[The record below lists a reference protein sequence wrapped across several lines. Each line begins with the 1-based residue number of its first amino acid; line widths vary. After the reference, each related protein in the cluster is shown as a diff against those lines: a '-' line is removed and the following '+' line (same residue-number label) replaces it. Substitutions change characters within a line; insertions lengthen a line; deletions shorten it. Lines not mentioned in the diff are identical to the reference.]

1 MYVCACVLCSV
12 QQHSPRPTLDLPYG
26 RDKSQVMRQCL
37 NITEEF
43 EDSGY
48 LHFTAAFLLQRFGKN
63 FIFSC
68 ATMLKPSIATLFIVL
83 LCSRCGIPFS
93 VLEIVSLRYSSPKIH
108 ISTQHKVACERRYS
122 KLHSSGA
129 ASLNPFAS
137 NLAPDGMPFS
147 GLLNQ
152 YLTQNARPKYN
163 LCLKLLS
170 KVVECEGPDAA
181 MRTTKRLEVSVSTE
195 SFRLISCTLFS
206 ALVQHRHRVEASS
219 HLRHLL
225 LKYDGRSDLDAEVA
239 ADLLQLF
246 MEVDD
251 SSGIVLIKW
260 ESKKR
265 ALEAATLYNNMLE
278 IDDDTHNF
286 GMVSG
291 IDGRSTSSRAAID
304 RIHEYGAR
312 AFAEIE
318 NWGETVTAMG
328 FISDNHLVTPSV
340 MDFSTKLLEKL
351 LEQHLQQEQQ
361 EKLRGS
367 AVTDGMPSEQQRSK
381 KAHLDLKNVQH
392 QTALDIALLQPLV
405 ALSVNN
411 ALLHISL
418 LVISASPAH
427 VQVALEYFKLS
438 RNSKIR
444 SIEGAANMINTMLTE
459 ESTAISSDAT
469 SQYESSQLQL
479 SLPRS
484 VTLEL
489 VRQLFSSGC
498 SVTQLHDAIT
508 DSYSSEFASDGN
520 SWAVG
525 TSAAKHDYMQ
535 KDNSHQNSEVDEED
549 DKMLVHRAVR
559 LILTT
564 ACMLRDDRIAQQD
577 VVDQIAQ
584 QCSNLQMELPR
595 LINGASSSMAASDYS
610 AIDYAL
616 CVLALSLRPVGQQ
629 QHMSAI
635 LQSIEDTKR
644 TPVTPLHESVGTND
658 GQGNTLEN
666 TPAPL
671 AASSNLYNRVESMGP
686 RSSYGPDS
694 LSGVRWCPS
703 DDLLGEVSGSLNSY
717 RECCEVK

>member
-1 MYVCACVLCSV
+1 M
-12 QQHSPRPTLDLPYG
+12 
-26 RDKSQVMRQCL
+26 
-37 NITEEF
+37 
-43 EDSGY
+43 
-48 LHFTAAFLLQRFGKN
+48 
-63 FIFSC
+63 
-68 ATMLKPSIATLFIVL
+68 
-83 LCSRCGIPFS
+83 
-93 VLEIVSLRYSSPKIH
+93 
-108 ISTQHKVACERRYS
+108 
-122 KLHSSGA
+122 HSSGA

-181 MRTTKRLEVSVSTE
+181 MRITKRLEVSVSTE

-225 LKYDGRSDLDAEVA
+225 LKYDGRSDLDPEVA
-239 ADLLQLF
+239 ANLLQLF

-251 SSGIVLIKW
+251 SSDIVLIKW

-278 IDDDTHNF
+278 IDDDTRNF

-318 NWGETVTAMG
+318 NWGEIVTAMG
-328 FISDNHLVTPSV
+328 FISDDHLVTPSV
-340 MDFSTKLLEKL
+340 IDFSNKLLEKL
-351 LEQHLQQEQQ
+351 LEQHLQQ

-418 LVISASPAH
+418 LVISASPKH
-427 VQVALEYFKLS
+427 VQVALEYLKLS
-438 RNSKIR
+438 RDSKIR
-444 SIEGAANMINTMLTE
+444 SIEGAANMINIMLTE

-498 SVTQLHDAIT
+498 SATQLHDAIT
-508 DSYSSEFASDGN
+508 DSCSSEFASDGN

-525 TSAAKHDYMQ
+525 TSAVKHDYIQ
-535 KDNSHQNSEVDEED
+535 KDSSHQNSEVDEED

-577 VVDQIAQ
+577 MVDQIAQ
-584 QCSNLQMELPR
+584 QCSDLQIELPR
-595 LINGASSSMAASDYS
+595 LINRASSSMAASDYT
-610 AIDYAL
+610 AIDHAL
-616 CVLALSLRPVGQQ
+616 CVLALSLRPVGRQ

-644 TPVTPLHESVGTND
+644 TSVTPLHESAGTND

-666 TPAPL
+666 TSAPL

-703 DDLLGEVSGSLNSY
+703 DDLLGEVSTSLNST
-717 RECCEVK
+717 ENAVK